1 MKEIIEK
8 MISGTAN
15 VVSVEALEEKLKK
28 HKNLRIKF
36 GADPSAPDLHLG
48 HFVVMRKLR
57 QFQDMGHTVVLIIG
71 DFTAMIG
78 DPSGRSKT
86 RKMLSRDQIERNVKT
101 YEEQCFK
108 VLRKDRTEIR
118 YNSEWHA
125 KMSFSDVIK
134 LSSYYTVARMLER
147 DDFEKRYKSGT
158 PISVSEFMYPLAQ
171 AYDSVA
177 IKADIEVGGTDQTFN
192 LLVGRDIMR
201 EFGLE
206 PQVIMTFPILE
217 GTDGVN
223 KMSKSIG
230 NYIGFMDEPNDM
242 FGKVM
247 SISDELM
254 FKYYELLTDFS
265 NDEIQ
270 KMKDDIKNGALHPKK
285 AKVQL
290 AKIIVAYFYDRK
302 TADRAE
308 EEFNNVFKNKQIP
321 EDIQTFE
328 VSDSPMNIV
337 DLIMLAKLAP
347 SKSEAKRLIKSNA
360 VKVNDSVVNDFRGSV
375 DVNDELILRVG
386 KRRFAKIVKK

>member
-1 MKEIIEK
+1 MKEIIQK
-8 MISGTAN
+8 MISRTAE
-15 VVSVEALEEKLKK
+15 VISVEALEDKLKRK
-28 HKNLRIKF
+28 KSLRIKF

-48 HFVVMRKLR
+48 HFVVMKKLR
-57 QFQDMGHTVVLIIG
+57 ELQDMGHTVVLIIG

-86 RKMLSRDQIERNVKT
+86 RKMLSKEEIEKNVKT

-118 YNSEWHA
+118 YNSEWLG
-125 KMSFSDVIK
+125 KMRFDDVVK

-147 DDFEKRYKSGT
+147 DDFEKRYKFNI
-158 PISVSEFMYPLAQ
+158 PISVSEFLYPLAQ

-201 EFGLE
+201 EYGLE

-223 KMSKSIG
+223 KMSKSLG
-230 NYIGFMDEPNDM
+230 NYIGFMDSPNDM

-247 SISDELM
+247 SISDDLM
-254 FKYYELLTDFS
+254 FKYYQLLTDFTLQ
-265 NDEIQ
+265 EIEQ
-270 KMKDDIKNGALHPKK
+270 MKSDIDNGILHPKE
-285 AKVQL
+285 AKIRL
-290 AKIIVAYFYDRK
+290 AKIIVEYFYDEK
-302 TADRAE
+302 TAIRAH
-308 EEFNNVFKNKQIP
+308 EEFENVFKNKNLP
-321 EDIQTFE
+321 TDLKTFKVKE
-328 VSDSPMNIV
+328 TSINVV

-347 SKSEAKRLIKSNA
+347 SRSEAKRLIKSNA
-360 VKVNDSVVNDFRGSV
+360 VRINDTTISDFKTDITMDR
-375 DVNDELILRVG
+375 EIILRVG
-386 KRRFAKIVKK
+386 KRRFARIIRK

>member
-57 QFQDMGHTVVLIIG
+57 QFQDIGHTVVLIIG

-118 YNSEWHA
+118 YNSEWLG
-125 KMSFSDVIK
+125 KMNFSDVIK

-223 KMSKSIG
+223 KMSKSLG

-254 FKYYELLTDFS
+254 FKYYELLTDLS

-270 KMKDDIKNGALHPKK
+270 KIKDDIKNGALHPKK

-290 AKIIVAYFYDRK
+290 AKTIVAYFYDYK

-308 EEFNNVFKNKQIP
+308 EEFNNVFKNKQLP

-328 VSDSPMNIV
+328 VSDSPMNVV

-360 VKVNDSVVNDFRGSV
+360 VKLNDSVVNDFRASIDV
-375 DVNDELILRVG
+375 DGELILRVG